1 MYLGHAKDAL
11 DLSKL
16 QETTRQV
23 EMQSKVKEYEAHIE
37 QMKLEQKRVE
47 GDERRKT
54 MQEET
59 KQHQMRAQ
67 YQDQLARKRY
77 DDQLAQ
83 QQRMNDENLR
93 RQEESVAKQEAMRK
107 ATIEHEMELRHKNE
121 MKKLEAELRA
131 KAKVDREN
139 QDLNLEKIRLKASE
153 NRITVLE
160 SIK

>member
-1 MYLGHAKDAL
+1 MK
-11 DLSKL
+11 K
-16 QETTRQV
+16 
-23 EMQSKVKEYEAHIE
+23 YEAGIE
-37 QMKLEQKRVE
+37 QMKAEQKRVE
-47 GDERRKT
+47 GEERRKT

-93 RQEESVAKQEAMRK
+93 RQEESIAKQEAMRK
-107 ATIEHEMELRHKNE
+107 ATIEHEMDLRHKNE
-121 MKKLEAELRA
+121 MKKLDAELRA

-139 QDLNLEKIRLKASE
+139 QDLNLEQIRLKAAE
-153 NRITVLE
+153 HRVTVLE

>member
-1 MYLGHAKDAL
+1 MQENTKQIE
-11 DLSKL
+11 L
-16 QETTRQV
+16 QTEFKKYET
-23 EMQSKVKEYEAHIE
+23 SIE
-37 QMKLEQKRVE
+37 QLKVDQKRVDAE
-47 GDERRKT
+47 ERRKT

-59 KQHQMRAQ
+59 KQNQMRAQ

-77 DDQLAQ
+77 DDQLIQ
-83 QQRMNDENLR
+83 QQKMNDENLR

-107 ATIEHEMELRHKNE
+107 ATIEHEMDLRNKNE
-121 MKKLEAELRA
+121 MKRLEAEFKA
-131 KAKVDREN
+131 KARIDREN